1 MQVEQEWYL
10 YRRTQSILH
19 MVRLRSMQSQRGLTT
34 QELMKL
40 IEMEITHGT
49 R

>member
-10 YRRTQSILH
+10 YRRTQAILRS
-19 MVRLRSMQSQRGLTT
+19 VRLRSLQSRRGLTT
-34 QELMKL
+34 QEMLKL